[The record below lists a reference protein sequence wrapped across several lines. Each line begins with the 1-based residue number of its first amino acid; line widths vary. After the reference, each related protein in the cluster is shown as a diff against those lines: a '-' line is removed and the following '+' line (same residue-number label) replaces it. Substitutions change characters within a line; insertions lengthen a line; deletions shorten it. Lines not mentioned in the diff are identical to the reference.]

1 MVVFPQ
7 IRLYCIGME
16 QWQDQGIVLAARA
29 HGESGA
35 VVSLLT
41 PGRGRHAGYVRG
53 AHSTK
58 MRGTLEPGSLVDVN
72 WSSRLSDSLGTFTL
86 ELARSHAACFLQDAV
101 RLAALQSACA
111 LCDAA
116 LPEREGHP
124 GLFHG
129 LLALFDV
136 LESEIWCEAYVL
148 WEIAF
153 LKELGFSLEL
163 SKCAG
168 GGESDDLAYVSPR
181 TGRAVSRAAGTP
193 YKERL
198 LGLPS
203 FLRPGGGAGAG
214 SAEALAGLD
223 MTGYFLEHW
232 AFAHHTQGIP
242 EARRRFRLRFESRF
256 VKEEGQKPSQETD
269 QRTHA
274 TG

>member
-1 MVVFPQ
+1 
-7 IRLYCIGME
+7 ME

-29 HGESGA
+29 HGENGA

-58 MRGTLEPGSLVDVN
+58 MRGTLEPGNLVDAN
-72 WSSRLSDSLGTFTL
+72 WSSRLSDSLGTLTL
-86 ELARSHAACFLQDAV
+86 ELSRSHSARFLSDAV

-136 LESEIWCEAYVL
+136 LESEVWGEAYVL

-168 GGESDDLAYVSPR
+168 GGDATDLAYISPK
-181 TGRAVSRAAGTP
+181 TGRAVSRVAGAP
-193 YKERL
+193 YKGKL
-198 LGLPS
+198 LDLPL
-203 FLRPGGGAGAG
+203 FLTPGGGG
-214 SAEALAGLD
+214 AEAESVLNGLD

-242 EARRRFRLRFESRF
+242 EARRRFRLRFEGRF
-256 VKEEGQKPSQETD
+256 AKEVEREPKQETD
-269 QRTHA
+269 QRSHA